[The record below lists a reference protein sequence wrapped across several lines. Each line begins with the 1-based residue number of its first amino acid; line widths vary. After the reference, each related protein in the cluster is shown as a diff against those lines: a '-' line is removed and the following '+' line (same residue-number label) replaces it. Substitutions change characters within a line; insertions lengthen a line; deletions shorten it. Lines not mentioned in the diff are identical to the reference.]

1 MIVFLSCGKTK
12 ASHTCEAEKMYQG
25 ELFKKSYE
33 YAKSLQPRKI
43 YILSAKY
50 NVLELTDI
58 ISPYELTL
66 NSMSKLEQKKWA
78 YKCYQQLQQKGCNF
92 NEEAIFLCGENY
104 RKYLSQV
111 FANAKA
117 PLKGVSFGNQL
128 KFYKKAKED
137 NI

>member
-12 ASHTCEAEKMYQG
+12 AKYTCKAFEMYQG
-25 ELFKKSYE
+25 ELFKKSFE
-33 YAKSLQPRKI
+33 YAKSLNPRKI

-50 NVLELTDI
+50 KLLELNDI

-66 NSMSKLEQKKWA
+66 NKMNKQQQKKWA
-78 YKCYQQLQQKGCNF
+78 YDCYLQLKAKGQDF

-111 FANAKA
+111 FKNAKA
-117 PLKGVSFGNQL
+117 PLQGVSFGNQL
-128 KFYKKAKED
+128 KFYNKVRKPQ
-137 NI
+137 